1 MKGFIATTDY
11 EWFQYLSS
19 QGDLDEV
26 NFWAPSGKVSQN
38 TVPRYSPFFFKLK
51 APYNAIGGFGFLGPV
66 TTVPMSM
73 AWEIFGRK
81 NGAPDLRTMAQGIR
95 KYRSRFDAKKTP
107 APGPY
112 DPPVGCRLILQP
124 VFFPPEEWIHVPSD
138 WSGNIVQGKTYDL
151 TTGEGRRVWKECEAR
166 TLGRRLVTDSRR
178 QPLPGERPQPQYG
191 AETLYRPRLGQGA
204 FRLAVTDAY
213 GRRCAVT
220 GEHSLPVLDSAHIK
234 PFAEGGPH
242 DVANGLLLRAD
253 IHRLYDRGYVT
264 VTPDYRFK
272 VSAALQDE
280 YDNGKVYYELERSQ
294 KGGGLAIGLPA
305 NPGDHPDRDLLAWH
319 GETVF
324 RG

>member
-11 EWFQYLSS
+11 DWFQYLSGQS
-19 QGDLDEV
+19 DLDEV
-26 NFWAPSGKVSQN
+26 NFWAPSGKASLN
-38 TVPRYSPFFFKLK
+38 TVSRYSPFFFKLK
-51 APYNAIGGFGFLGPV
+51 SPYNAIGGFGFLGPV
-66 TTVPMSM
+66 TTVPMTM

-81 NGAPDLRTMAQGIR
+81 NGAPDLQTMARRIR
-95 KYRSRFDAKKTP
+95 KYRTRFEGTKTVVR
-107 APGPY
+107 GPY

-124 VFFPPEEWIHVPSD
+124 VFFPPEEWIHVPRD

-151 TTGEGRRVWKECEAR
+151 TMGEGKRVWQECRDRAANR
-166 TLGRRLVTDSRR
+166 NKILGSEKTTMVD
-178 QPLPGERPQPQYG
+178 GPQPRYG

-213 GRRCAVT
+213 GRKCAVT

-242 DVANGLLLRAD
+242 DISNGILLRAD

-280 YDNGKVYYELERSQ
+280 YENGRIYYELERGQ
-294 KGGGLAIGLPA
+294 MGGGLAIGLPVDA
-305 NPGDHPDRDLLAWH
+305 RDYPDRDLLAWH